1 MLQSILPP
9 LMFLYEHEIDT
20 TKEVMAKILGVRQ
33 ASKILSCNGCTR
45 KIIEVVSPNKAVCSF
60 CKLQQVPSTCNV
72 DWNLRILVKPESE
85 SNKNLQ
91 IRLDHTATETL
102 LHMLNA
108 TYDRQSATEDDI
120 VATILENYE
129 TLYYFTYDCLT
140 RNLIGSAIMKVI
152 FKPIKFRVTSRF
164 PRLTSS

>member
-1 MLQSILPP
+1 MYQIRKLSQHTKERRFCCSRFYRLRCSCCQV
-9 LMFLYEHEIDT
+9 LYEHEIDT
-20 TKEVMAKILGVRQ
+20 TKEIMAKILGVRQ

-60 CKLQQVPSTCNV
+60 CKLQQFPSTFNV
-72 DWNLRILVKPESE
+72 DWSLRILVKPESE

-108 TYDRQSATEDDI
+108 TYDLQSATEDDI
-120 VATILENYE
+120 VATILEE
-129 TLYYFTYDCLT
+129 L
-140 RNLIGSAIMKVI
+140 
-152 FKPIKFRVTSRF
+152 
-164 PRLTSS
+164 